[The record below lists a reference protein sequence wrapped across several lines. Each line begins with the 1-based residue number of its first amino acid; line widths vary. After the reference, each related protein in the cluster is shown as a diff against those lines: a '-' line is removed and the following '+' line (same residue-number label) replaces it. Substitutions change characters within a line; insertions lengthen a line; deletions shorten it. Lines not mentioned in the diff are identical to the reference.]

1 MIHVYYGVIYGF
13 VLTVALGLVASGVD
27 RKVTARVHYRT
38 GPPFLQPV
46 YDLGKLFGKE
56 TLIPSTGTP
65 IVFVGAPIA
74 GVASVVAVAAILWG
88 NILRPEAAYA
98 GDIIVLLYLLV
109 IPSVSLILGGFASG
123 NPYASLGASRE
134 MKLVLSYELPFVL
147 SLLTPVIQSGYRLEI
162 GSIMAWQWEH
172 GAVAASL
179 SGLLALL
186 TALLCIH
193 AKLGLV
199 PFDIPEAET
208 ELSGGVLIEYSG
220 PCLALF
226 RLMKHMLMA
235 VLPLLLIA
243 LYWGGIQ
250 ASAAGI
256 GWAALK
262 FVVLLALIVVIR
274 NTNPRVR
281 TDQAL
286 RFLWGPVTVLA
297 AAALI
302 LAALG
307 W

>member
-1 MIHVYYGVIYGF
+1 MIHVYYGAIYGF
-13 VLTVALGLVASGVD
+13 VLTAVLGLVASWAD

-56 TLIPSTGTP
+56 TLVPSSGVP
-65 IVFVGAPIA
+65 AVFVGAPIV
-74 GVASVVAVAAILWG
+74 GFASAATAAAVLWG
-88 NILRPEAAYA
+88 NILRPEAGYA
-98 GDIIVLLYLLV
+98 GDLIVLLYLLV
-109 IPSVSLILGGFASG
+109 IPSGCLIVGAFASG

-134 MKLVLSYELPFVL
+134 MKLVMSYELPFVL
-147 SLLTPVIQSGYRLEI
+147 ALLTPVVQSGYSLEI
-162 GSIMAWQWEH
+162 GAIMAWQWEH
-172 GAVAASL
+172 GAIAASL
-179 SGLLALL
+179 SGLLALV

-235 VLPLLLIA
+235 ALPLLLVV
-243 LYWGGIQ
+243 LYLGGIQ
-250 ASAAGI
+250 TTVAGFM
-256 GWAALK
+256 GAALK

-286 RFLWGPVTVLA
+286 RFLWGPVTGVGI
-297 AAALI
+297 AALI
-302 LAALG
+302 LAAFG